1 MRTIIKKL
9 HKNLPPDCVVTLNN
23 PDQVIYQAEIITPET
38 TFDDIH
44 TLYIGRSQ
52 DISPDASFNGIS
64 LMTYSKELI
73 PEDRFSG
80 KYNAIQI
87 KKEAECV
94 RLYGIVM
101 QDLNDVAKLTR
112 INNELLSMVKSGAGL
127 QKIMDYS
134 SLILKNPVMLID
146 ISFTYIASAGAD
158 SFPDQYNWQ
167 YTLDNGVMPSSYLN
181 HIMNSEVP
189 YLSSEYETSDIIISD
204 TDENNAHR
212 TFSLKVFNRKTQ
224 LGYFKVIETNHEF
237 IDSDMDKFEL
247 LNDYIGLVL
256 GNEFRKSS
264 YNDNISEGFLS
275 SILTNKVDS
284 DSAIESLKET
294 FSLNLNSNLCLIR
307 ISFNTAPSFEDTQY
321 YVLKKVKRFFNSDIV
336 CYVRNSFVVLA
347 GVQSEGN
354 NFASSF
360 AKKFKD
366 LLKEINCRADV
377 SFVFKQLEELYR
389 YYQQTLFCEEYRIK
403 TDNDD
408 PILYYKDIYEYHM
421 IAKLNKDLDL
431 RSVIH
436 PAIRELYFYDKK
448 TGSDLTVTL
457 IEYIKHHQSIP
468 DTSKD
473 LFIHYN
479 TLKHRLE
486 KISEFTDF
494 KQADASES
502 FRIMMSEKILNYY
515 GWGIL
520 DR

>member
-9 HKNLPPDCVVTLNN
+9 QKNLPPDCVVALNN
-23 PDQVIYQAEIITPET
+23 PDQVIYQAEIITLET
-38 TFDDIH
+38 TFNDVH

-52 DISPDASFNGIS
+52 DISPDVMLNGVS

-73 PEDRFSG
+73 PASRFSG
-80 KYNAIQI
+80 KYNAIQLE
-87 KKEAECV
+87 KETDYV
-94 RLYGIVM
+94 KMYGVVM
-101 QDLNDVAKLTR
+101 QVLNDMAKLAK

-134 SLILKNPVMLID
+134 SLILNNPVMLID
-146 ISFTYIASAGAD
+146 ISFIYVASAGAKA
-158 SFPDQYNWQ
+158 FPYQHNWQ
-167 YTLDNGVMPSSYLN
+167 FTLDNGIMPSSYLN

-189 YLSSEYETSDIIISD
+189 FLSSEYETSDIIISNA
-204 TDENNAHR
+204 DENNAYR

-237 IDSDMDKFEL
+237 TDSDIYKFEL
-247 LNDYIGLVL
+247 LNEYIGLVF
-256 GNEFRKSS
+256 GNELRKSNYS
-264 YNDNISEGFLS
+264 DNISEGFLA

-284 DSAIESLKET
+284 DSEIESLKET
-294 FSLNLNSNLCLIR
+294 FSLSLYSNLYLIR
-307 ISFNTAPSFEDTQY
+307 ICFNTPPALEDTQY

-336 CYVRNSFVVLA
+336 CFVRNSFVVLA
-347 GVQSEGN
+347 GFQSEGN
-354 NFASSF
+354 NFSPSF
-360 AKKFKD
+360 LKKFKD
-366 LLKEINCRADV
+366 FLKEIDCRADI
-377 SFVFKQLEELYR
+377 SFVFKHLEELYR
-389 YYQQTLFCEEYRIK
+389 YFQQTLFCEEYRIK
-403 TDNDD
+403 TDNND
-408 PILYYKDIYEYHM
+408 PILFYKDIYDYHM

-431 RSVIH
+431 RNVIH
-436 PAIRELYFYDKK
+436 PAIRELYLIDKK
-448 TGSDLTVTL
+448 TGSNLTVTL

-486 KISEFTDF
+486 KISECTDF
-494 KQADASES
+494 KQADANES
-502 FRIMMSEKILNYY
+502 FRIMMSERILNYY